1 VPGEQ
6 RRLAHPPGDRYRE
19 AEEKAAAEAAP
30 REDPSASVARG
41 MAIALVVA
49 LLGALAI
56 IVLGAIATVTTGLM
70 VVAGGLGFGVGQA
83 LRVGA
88 REKLAPGRRV
98 GLAVGLTLIAIAL
111 AQLGIWQ
118 YARAEGGVLPLI
130 DYLAEVFG
138 PLVIAEFAVGAVVA
152 WLAAR

>member
-1 VPGEQ
+1 
-6 RRLAHPPGDRYRE
+6 
-19 AEEKAAAEAAP
+19 
-30 REDPSASVARG
+30 

-56 IVLGAIATVTTGLM
+56 IVLGAIATVTTGLI

-88 REKLAPGRRV
+88 REKLAPGRRI

>member
-1 VPGEQ
+1 
-6 RRLAHPPGDRYRE
+6 
-19 AEEKAAAEAAP
+19 
-30 REDPSASVARG
+30 

-56 IVLGAIATVTTGLM
+56 IVLGAIATVTTGLI
-70 VVAGGLGFGVGQA
+70 VVAGGLGFGVGLA

-88 REKLAPGRRV
+88 REKLAPGRRI

-111 AQLGIWQ
+111 AQVGIWQ